1 MIYQIKNRL
10 GVVIF
15 EHEIRGSRT
24 QSVPA
29 VDFVDIEFD
38 YYEPI
43 LLERNYTLDFE
54 ANTFYC
60 DKQFNSVVKRSAHQY
75 SHRARF
81 VSENYVATDIALLD
95 ANGAH
100 VFEIEGNLLTL
111 LTLALN
117 NLNRRSSGWTLGTV
131 PNTVTKLF
139 SVSGDNVM
147 SFLAKVSGEF
157 NIPFEIKNKVVQFGD
172 IIHTQGDE
180 FRYGKGN
187 GLTEITKNSK
197 NEKVPNTIYA
207 TGGNGFQLDLPVID
221 EGDRRLNGIIEG
233 FYTNERIFPTTG
245 TTVKRVDVANQ
256 NLFYVDLDYYIPNYF
271 INGQRALI
279 NFETGDLAGL
289 SFYIYNVL
297 YNTDN
302 ENVIT
307 LIPRTVD
314 GTTYPN
320 GMVRPQSGDRFNIT
334 NITMPDEAVEDAK
347 ERLETDTFNM
357 LRYNILR
364 NIEVS
369 ASLDPLVNKRPEL
382 NSKIRIVDTDLD
394 LNDDFFVNEVKT
406 YLQDLNRQEMKL
418 TANGNWYLN
427 LSLPTVNENIIDVS
441 LDGKITNDSTNLITN
456 NLELVNGDKVYN
468 FSENGFKMN
477 NSTLKPSLGD
487 SNIQMPDSGITE
499 RVIPIAFTI
508 GGVTKYADSNGIV
521 NLD

>member
-60 DKQFNSVVKRSAHQY
+60 DKQFNSIVKRSANQY

-81 VSENYVATDIALLD
+81 VSQNYVATDIALLD

-111 LTLALN
+111 LTLALT
-117 NLNRRSSGWTLGTV
+117 NLNRRSSGWALSTV

-139 SVSGDNVM
+139 SVSNENVM

-157 NIPFEIKNKVVQFGD
+157 NIPFQVTNKVIQFGD
-172 IIHTQGDE
+172 IYHEEGNE

-197 NEKVPNTIYA
+197 NEKVPNTIYV

-221 EGDRRLNGIIEG
+221 EDDRRLNGIIEG
-233 FYTNERIFPTTG
+233 FYTNERIFPTTQVYCIG
-245 TTVKRVDVANQ
+245 ATTNPNTFK
-256 NLFYVDLDYYIPNYF
+256 VDLDFDIYNYS
-271 INGQRALI
+271 IQGQTPLI

-289 SFYIYNVL
+289 SFYLVAQEMNFEGDIIL
-297 YNTDN
+297 T
-302 ENVIT
+302 IK
-307 LIPRTVD
+307 PRTVD
-314 GTTYPN
+314 GVLYPN
-320 GMVRPQSGDRFNIT
+320 GMVRAQNGDRFNIT
-334 NITMPDEAVEDAK
+334 NITMPDEAVQDAK
-347 ERLETDTFNM
+347 ERLETDAFNM

-369 ASLDPLVNKRPEL
+369 ASLDPLTGKRVFVN
-382 NSKIRIVDTDLD
+382 NKIRIVDLDLD
-394 LNDDFFVNEVKT
+394 LNDDFFVVETKT
-406 YLQDLNRQEMKL
+406 YLQDLQRQEMKL

-427 LSLPTVNENIIDVS
+427 LSLPTVNENIIDVA
-441 LDGKITNDSTNLITN
+441 LDGKITSDESNFISDSFI
-456 NLELVNGDKVYN
+456 LENGDTLYS
-468 FSENGFKMN
+468 FTAEAFKMN
-477 NSTLKPSLGD
+477 NSEWKPADSI
-487 SNIQMPDSGITE
+487 SNIKMPDSGITE
-499 RVIPIAFTI
+499 RVMPIAFSI